1 MTADMGSVQ
10 YWIIQQDRLGLK
22 QGIDV
27 DHVSAELLIAHVV
40 VAYGSCRK
48 KDSTC
53 SDIKLDGTELI
64 WYPLGCIQ
72 MGIVTLCAFAMWLCH
87 FCFSTRTLK
96 KKFAVSLHRV

>member
-1 MTADMGSVQ
+1 MTADTGSVQ

-22 QGIDV
+22 QGMDV
-27 DHVSAELLIAHVV
+27 DHVSAELLIAHMAA
-40 VAYGSCRK
+40 AYASCRK

-64 WYPLGCIQ
+64 RYPLGCIQ
-72 MGIVTLCAFAMWLCH
+72 MGIVTLWAFAMWLCH